1 MPPLL
6 TDRFALP
13 ILQDSPWARAAPDEG
28 ERPRAWR
35 SQPGGGCVEPSP
47 RGELHPVYDP
57 RAAACHH
64 APAGNHPPR
73 VFKMKTVLL
82 TLLLAAAGEDAGV
95 LQKVYVQGS
104 SINLRKEPGKDA
116 EVLVKAPI
124 GTECAVTGTAAAE
137 WMKVRC
143 GDYEG
148 YAAVSLV
155 GPEKPSVET
164 LKAEAKNPMLT
175 PEHREESALRA
186 ALLAP
191 EDAELPKLLGELF
204 FERNFRLLAGFKSTG
219 ATKRTFSNTC
229 GRDKV
234 NDCLR
239 DATLAFLRDAKIRVE
254 TRKDLFIVAVKDP
267 ENVTVYRGKY
277 ELDPVTT
284 MVTAEVL
291 ERSSFT
297 STPAMDKALFSGIEQ
312 VAARKSDLPFGRF
325 VLDDASHALLS
336 GIPSEWALLKPDGE
350 GFPWMP
356 FNDCLKKPYLLEF
369 VPDIHGRWLM
379 LRETGAGARET
390 FWITSVSKREN
401 ELELSLTPTYGK
413 AMTRMVFKLPEGR
426 KDIAYLDDMAYTFKL
441 RRYPAQHDNCREGG
455 P

>member
-1 MPPLL
+1 
-6 TDRFALP
+6 
-13 ILQDSPWARAAPDEG
+13 
-28 ERPRAWR
+28 
-35 SQPGGGCVEPSP
+35 
-47 RGELHPVYDP
+47 
-57 RAAACHH
+57 
-64 APAGNHPPR
+64 
-73 VFKMKTVLL
+73 MKTVLL

-124 GTECAVTGTAAAE
+124 GTECAVTGTAATE

-148 YAAVSLV
+148 YVAASLV

-164 LKAEAKNPMLT
+164 LRAEAKNPMLT

-191 EDAELPKLLGELF
+191 DDTELPKLLGELF

-219 ATKRTFSNTC
+219 ATKRTFSTWC
-229 GRDKV
+229 G
-234 NDCLR
+234 LR
-239 DATLAFLRDAKIRVE
+239 GADVCIWEVAAGFLRDVKIRVE
-254 TRKDLFIVAVKDP
+254 TRKDLFIVAVKDS

-277 ELDPVTT
+277 QHDPVTT
-284 MVTAEVL
+284 KLTMEVL
-291 ERSSFT
+291 ERSSF
-297 STPAMDKALFSGIEQ
+297 PAIPVMDKAVFAGVED
-312 VAARKSDLPFGRF
+312 VDVRNADLPFGHF
-325 VLDDASHALLS
+325 VLDDASHVILS
-336 GIPSEWALLKPDGE
+336 SIPSEWALLRPGRQ
-350 GFPWMP
+350 GLLSMP

-369 VPDIHGRWLM
+369 HPDIHGRWIM
-379 LRETGAGARET
+379 LRETGPGGRQA
-390 FWITSVSKREN
+390 FWITSVSKRDN
-401 ELELSLTPTYGK
+401 ELELSLAPVYGN

-426 KDIAYLDDMAYTFKL
+426 KDIGYLNDMAYTFKL
-441 RRYPAQHDNCREGG
+441 HRYAEQHDNCKEGG